1 MQENNGTKLNIITFL
16 LIVAII
22 AIIIMGY
29 YIHKIYN
36 DKEIDN
42 NQAGKIDNQVS
53 NIEQSKE
60 SENTD
65 NEKNDKCAVLELSP
79 INGIAALYNGE
90 VYVNVYD
97 STSNIDDVYGDGQYQ
112 KLMNT
117 RNAYKEYSFGN
128 LQVNNNETKWLKLN
142 VSKIKEI
149 YNNVYGQAMSSSNP
163 KYGIIMI
170 DNDDKISYISIKDLI
185 DGNTN
190 VTQLNISNITSIV
203 SEDNDGY
210 TTYLVDS
217 NGKKEDVNKYI
228 N

>member
-1 MQENNGTKLNIITFL
+1 
-16 LIVAII
+16 
-22 AIIIMGY
+22 
-29 YIHKIYN
+29 
-36 DKEIDN
+36 
-42 NQAGKIDNQVS
+42 
-53 NIEQSKE
+53 
-60 SENTD
+60 
-65 NEKNDKCAVLELSP
+65 
-79 INGIAALYNGE
+79 
-90 VYVNVYD
+90 
-97 STSNIDDVYGDGQYQ
+97 
-112 KLMNT
+112 MNT